1 MESGERRVPIKQNMG
16 SILRDKSFAFA
27 VSIIR
32 LGDNLDASRQYTLK
46 DQIVRSGTSIG
57 ANVREAKNAQ
67 GPKDMISK
75 LSIALKEADETE
87 YWLDLLNESSKIS
100 QDEYSTMKS
109 NLNEIISMLVSSIKT
124 LKERNN

>member
-1 MESGERRVPIKQNMG
+1 
-16 SILRDKSFAFA
+16 
-27 VSIIR
+27 
-32 LGDNLDASRQYTLK
+32 
-46 DQIVRSGTSIG
+46 
-57 ANVREAKNAQ
+57 
-67 GPKDMISK
+67 MISK